1 MFSVSENIQRFRKER
16 GLTQEQLGSLVS
28 VSAQAV
34 SKWEKGGMPD
44 AELLPAIADALQ
56 VTIDTLFG
64 REDVRSADMNDI
76 FYKWLLRQ
84 AEEKEYYELFK
95 LLLLAIHSPIK
106 TFDDSL
112 KEDLDN
118 ILNSMPIKSS
128 TGTYNKSGET
138 VAVWLRSMILGEGGM
153 KLSIPAEDCP
163 LFMLLPE
170 PEKGYLP
177 NLLKPEEYRSL
188 FKALAIPGSLEL
200 IFYLYSKPKQ
210 YYTQSAMEKNGGFE
224 PGALDEPLEKL
235 IEAKLLTKETII
247 ETKGESLV
255 YTLKREEPAIVPFL
269 LLGRWILEAP
279 GYIWSW
285 SSRTRPILEPV
296 KPLSS

>member
-1 MFSVSENIQRFRKER
+1 MLPIGENIQRLRREK

-76 FYKWLLRQ
+76 FYKWLLSLP
-84 AEEKEYYELFK
+84 EEKAYDELFK
-95 LLLLAIHSPIK
+95 LLLLAIHSPVK
-106 TFDDSL
+106 TFGDSL
-112 KEDLDN
+112 REELDDL
-118 ILNSMPIKSS
+118 LGSLPIKSS
-128 TGTYNKSGET
+128 AGTYNLNGKT
-138 VAVWLRSMILGEGGM
+138 VPVWLRSVIMDERGI
-153 KLSIPAEDCP
+153 KLSVPAEDCP

-170 PEKGYLP
+170 PEGGYLP
-177 NLLKPEEYRSL
+177 NLLKPEEYRPL
-188 FKALAIPGSLEL
+188 FRALAISGSLEL
-200 IFYLYSKPKQ
+200 LFYLYSKPKQ
-210 YYTQSAMEKNGGFE
+210 YYTQSALEKNAGFE
-224 PGALDEPLEKL
+224 PGALNEPLETL
-235 IEAKLLTKETII
+235 IEAKLLVKQIII
-247 ETKGESLV
+247 EAEGEGCV
-255 YTLKREEPAIVPFL
+255 YALNGEEPALIPFL

-285 SSRTRPILEPV
+285 NSRTRPILGNTPV
-296 KPLSS
+296 P

>member
-1 MFSVSENIQRFRKER
+1 MFSVSENIQRLRKER
-16 GLTQEQLGSLVS
+16 RLTQEQLGSLVS

-128 TGTYNKSGET
+128 TGTYNKSGEP

-170 PEKGYLP
+170 PEGGYLP
-177 NLLKPEEYRSL
+177 NLLKPEEYRKL
-188 FKALAIPGSLEL
+188 FNALAIPGSLEL
-200 IFYLYSKPKQ
+200 LFYLYSRPKQ

-235 IEAKLLTKETII
+235 IEAKLMTKETII

-255 YTLKREEPAIVPFL
+255 YTLKGEEPAIVPFL